1 MAFRIVKAFF
11 VFVLFL
17 CFQLPIFAQL
27 RFDTIGWRAPV
38 DIPIF
43 LSGNYCELRAGHF
56 HAGIDIKTQGTEG
69 FKVYAVNKGYISRI
83 KIASGGYGKSLYI
96 THPDG
101 YTSVYAHLKEFNI
114 QLEKYIKAIQYQR
127 ESFEVDVY
135 PQMGELPVAKGDII
149 ALTGNSGSSGG
160 PHLHF
165 EIRETANSVPM
176 NGLFLGYDIKDNL
189 DPDMD
194 YLYVYP
200 QDANSWVS
208 RKNESH
214 FYNLKKVN
222 GRYKLNQGDT
232 LQASGSIGLGLKVDD
247 LLNESTNRCGV
258 YWIKIFVNDTL
269 YFHEQ
274 FDGVS
279 FAESRYVN
287 SLMDYKES
295 IEKKRKLYKLFIDP
309 NNKLSVYKKEVNRG
323 IIELRSKGVSKVTI
337 QAVDA
342 YFNKSELTFYL
353 EFNPEKKTQYKSS
366 NSRWI
371 IPWQKSFQLDTA
383 GISISIP
390 KEALYDTL
398 NLEFS
403 IDTGRMAGGYSNTY
417 KIHNPFTPI
426 HEAYEIRLNY
436 DAIAEPFKDK
446 LVVTMVGEKEPLPLG
461 GIEKNGMIYAQV
473 RELGTYYLAV
483 DTIAPKI
490 IPVGALAKSNE
501 LSNAQ
506 FIQFKITDN
515 LSGIKKLRG
524 SINGKWVLFEWDPKK
539 DSYRY
544 EMDEFT
550 PKNGTFEVLI
560 EATDER
566 GNKAVYMANCTR
578 NLLEE

>member
-1 MAFRIVKAFF
+1 MAFRLQKASIVTL
-11 VFVLFL
+11 LFTMVHITL
-17 CFQLPIFAQL
+17 FGQL
-27 RFDTIGWRAPV
+27 RLDTLGWRAPV

-43 LSGNYCELRAGHF
+43 LSGNYCELRADHF
-56 HAGIDIKTQGTEG
+56 HAGIDIKTQGKEG
-69 FKVYAVNKGYISRI
+69 FKVYAVKDGFISRI

-135 PQMGELPVAKGDII
+135 PSNDELTVSKGDII

-165 EIRETANSVPM
+165 EVRQTVNSVPL

-189 DPDMD
+189 APDMD

-222 GRYKLNQGDT
+222 GRYKLSQGDT
-232 LQASGSIGLGLKVDD
+232 LQAFGNIGLGLKVDD
-247 LLNESTNRCGV
+247 FLNESTNQCGV
-258 YWIKIFVNDTL
+258 YWIKIFLNDTL

-295 IEKKRKLYKLFIDP
+295 VEKKRKLYKLFIDP
-309 NNKLSVYKKEVNRG
+309 NNKLTIYKKEINRG
-323 IIELRSKGVSKVTI
+323 IIELYRRGVSKVTI

-342 YFNKSELTFYL
+342 YLNKSELTFYL
-353 EFNPEKKTQYKSS
+353 EANQAKKASYRNNKSK
-366 NSRWI
+366 WI
-371 IPWQKSFQLDTA
+371 IPWQKSFQFDTA

-398 NLEFS
+398 NMEFGL
-403 IDTGRMAGGYSNTY
+403 DTSRTSGVYSNTY
-417 KIHNPFTPI
+417 KIHNRYTPI
-426 HEAYEIRLNY
+426 HESFTLGINY
-436 DAIAEPFKDK
+436 DTIVDTFKDK
-446 LVVTMVGEKEPLPLG
+446 LVVTLAGEKEPAPMG
-461 GIEKNGMIYAQV
+461 GAEKNGMVYAQV
-473 RELGTYYLAV
+473 REFGNYYLAL
-483 DTIAPKI
+483 DTIPPKI
-490 IPVGALAKSNE
+490 IPAGALSLSKD
-501 LSNAQ
+501 LSNTS
-506 FIQFKITDN
+506 FIQFSITDN

-524 SINGKWVLFEWDPKK
+524 SINGNWVLFEWDPKN
-539 DSYRY
+539 DSYKY
-544 EMDEFT
+544 EMDEYT
-550 PKNGTFEVLI
+550 PKEGTFEVLI

-566 GNKAVYMANCTR
+566 GNRATYKANCQR
-578 NLLEE
+578 NKL

>member
-1 MAFRIVKAFF
+1 MAFRMVKAFF

-27 RFDTIGWRAPV
+27 RFDTLGWRAPV

-43 LSGNYCELRAGHF
+43 LSGNYCELREGHF

-69 FKVYAVNKGYISRI
+69 FKVYAVNEGYISRI

-114 QLEKYIKAIQYQR
+114 QLEKYIRAIQYQR

-135 PQMGELPVAKGDII
+135 PKMGELPVTKGDII

-189 DPDMD
+189 APDMD

-200 QDANSWVS
+200 QDANSWVN
-208 RKNESH
+208 RKNGSH
-214 FYNLKKVN
+214 FYDLKKVN
-222 GRYKLNQGDT
+222 GRYKISQGDT
-232 LQASGSIGLGLKVDD
+232 LQAFGSIGLGLKVDD

-258 YWIKIFVNDTL
+258 YWIKTFVNDTL

-323 IIELRSKGVSKVTI
+323 IIELRAYGVSKITI

-353 EFNPEKKTQYKSS
+353 EGNPAKKMQFKGN
-366 NSRWI
+366 NSKWI
-371 IPWQKSFQLDTA
+371 IPWQKSFQLDTT

-403 IDTGRMAGGYSNTY
+403 IDTSRIAGVYSNTY

-436 DAIAEPFKDK
+436 DVIAEPFKDK
-446 LVVTMVGEKEPLPLG
+446 LVVTMVGEKEPIASG

-473 RELGTYYLAV
+473 RELGTYYLTA
-483 DTIAPKI
+483 DTIPPKI
-490 IPVGALAKSNE
+490 IPTGALAKSNE

-524 SINGKWVLFEWDPKK
+524 TINGNWVLFQWDPKK
-539 DSYRY
+539 DSYKY

-566 GNKAVYMANCTR
+566 GNRTTFKANCVR
-578 NLLEE
+578 NIL